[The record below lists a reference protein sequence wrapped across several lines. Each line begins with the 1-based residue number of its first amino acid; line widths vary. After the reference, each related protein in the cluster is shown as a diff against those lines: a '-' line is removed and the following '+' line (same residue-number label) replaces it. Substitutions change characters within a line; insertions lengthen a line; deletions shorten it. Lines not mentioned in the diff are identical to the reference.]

1 MKFALPP
8 IQECKQF
15 SKTQI
20 IQCYQSAAWQ
30 KFATFDAHY
39 QIKPTTMVVYDL
51 SERPLNGVINSVIID
66 QIAGIILSPAR
77 PRRLFMNFM
86 KNRVFNSYF
95 QVGCR
100 QALGY
105 RHNHALSFGNLCFMS
120 AFGHRAGR
128 SSDWVG
134 LHYMQDYHLS
144 AAGCRFC
151 CPGGYTFLLTE
162 VPSNFSQALGEVIT
176 HNSLA
181 STLIEQAMAESGQR
195 LVSSSLLYRDEY
207 VQTAELRE
215 AVAQYTASDLVR
227 TTAAKSLE
235 VYGRNFSRE
244 HGLTW
249 SAQAH
254 YLSRQAALRTRL
266 FH

>member
-8 IQECKQF
+8 IQECKHF
-15 SKTQI
+15 SKELI
-20 IQCYQSAAWQ
+20 IQHYQDDTWQ
-30 KFATFDAHY
+30 KLITFDPHY
-39 QIKPTTMVVYDL
+39 RIKPTTMVVYDL
-51 SERPLNGVINSVIID
+51 SEQPLNGVVNSVIID
-66 QIAGIILSPAR
+66 QMAGIILSSAR
-77 PRRLFMNFM
+77 ARRLFMNFM

-120 AFGHRAGR
+120 AFGHRAGVA
-128 SSDWVG
+128 SDWVG
-134 LHYMQDYHLS
+134 LHYMQDYQLS
-144 AAGCRFC
+144 AAGCLFR
-151 CPGGYTFLLTE
+151 CPDGYTFLLDTI
-162 VPSNFSQALGEVIT
+162 PPNFSKTLGEVIT
-176 HNSLA
+176 HNCLA
-181 STLIEQAMAESGQR
+181 STLIDQAVAESGQR
-195 LVSSSLLYRDEY
+195 VVGTSLLYRDEY
-207 VQTAELRE
+207 VQTNELHE
-215 AVAQYTASDLVR
+215 AVTQYSASKLVR
-227 TTAAKSLE
+227 ATAAKSLE

-254 YLSRQAALRTRL
+254 YLSQQAALRTRL